1 MTDSNLE
8 QLALELPPPVPLIGP
23 PAECPAEI
31 AALFEHY
38 ALEVIGAGITRYSAR
53 AIFHRLR
60 WFEVV
65 ERGNRDF
72 KINNNLSAGLARWF
86 MKKHPE
92 HGQFFEI
99 RGAEESE

>member
-1 MTDSNLE
+1 MILIE
-8 QLALELPPPVPLIGP
+8 QLAFALSPPMRAIEP
-23 PAECPAEI
+23 PKECPAEI

-53 AIFHRLR
+53 ALFHRLR
-60 WFEVV
+60 WHEVI

-92 HGQFFEI
+92 HGRFFET
-99 RGAEESE
+99 RGTEESE